1 MILSYY
7 IIIPFM
13 TTISVP
19 LTANLIKILD
29 ELVSNGT
36 ATNKADAMRKAL
48 YKYAED
54 QAVERVLRA
63 EREPRLEGDLDE
75 LATKL

>member
-1 MILSYY
+1 
-7 IIIPFM
+7 M

-19 LTANLIKILD
+19 LTADLMKILD

-48 YKYAED
+48 YKYSED
-54 QAVERVLRA
+54 QAVERVLQA
-63 EREPRLEGDLDE
+63 QREPRLVGDLDE
-75 LATKL
+75 LAAKL